1 MSCEP
6 LLHLAPL
13 AGRGRRVA
21 PGEGESL
28 RFECAENPPH
38 PTLSPQGGE
47 REKKMHGTRED
58 DNMAQAV
65 TSEVPKEASSTVVA
79 QQSAMLNALPFS
91 DTADFDDASR
101 GFLGTLENARI
112 ANAQGRVVWSL
123 EPYGFLSDETAPA
136 TVNPSLWRQ
145 SRLNMQHGLFEGVP
159 GVYQVRGLDIANM
172 TLLEGERGVIVVDT
186 LTSIEGARAA
196 MELYF
201 AHRGQ
206 RPVIAVIFTHTHT
219 DHWGGAR
226 GVLDDQTLASGQ
238 VPIIAPNLFM
248 EHAVSENIIAGPAM
262 LRRAQYQFGPFL
274 AKGPRGQVDC
284 GLGKSMAVGSVAL
297 LRPTDLIME
306 TGDKRTIDGLEF
318 EFQMAP
324 NSEAPAEMHFFV
336 PRYKLLNLAENCTHN
351 FHNLLPFRGADV
363 RDALAWSKYL
373 GEALQMWGG
382 KADAMCGQHHWPV
395 WGKQRIDT
403 MIRQQRDLYKFA
415 HDETIRLMNHGLTAT
430 EIAETIKLPAS
441 LEGAWHGRGYY
452 GHIRHN
458 VKAIYQKYLGW
469 YDANPVHLDPLPP
482 VESGKKYVEYMG
494 GAAAILERAKK
505 DFALGEFRFVAQA
518 VSYLVFAE
526 PDNQA
531 ARALLAD
538 TFEQLGY
545 GAESATWRNAYLFG
559 AQELR
564 QGMPKAPARPPV
576 PRETLAAL
584 RTGQLWDV
592 LGVRLNG
599 PNAEGKHIV
608 LNWSFTD
615 TKENFVLTLEN
626 CALTYVEGAQAA
638 TADASFSLPRTVL
651 DEVISSQTSFPEA
664 VAKGNIKYTGNAT
677 RLAEL
682 MKLMDE
688 FPRMFE
694 IVEPRRVALN

>member
-1 MSCEP
+1 MTQTSDAG
-6 LLHLAPL
+6 LA
-13 AGRGRRVA
+13 A
-21 PGEGESL
+21 ES
-28 RFECAENPPH
+28 
-38 PTLSPQGGE
+38 
-47 REKKMHGTRED
+47 
-58 DNMAQAV
+58 
-65 TSEVPKEASSTVVA
+65 PKEASHAVVA
-79 QQSAMLNALPFS
+79 QHEAMLKALPFG
-91 DTADFDDASR
+91 DVADFGDAAR
-101 GFLGTLENARI
+101 GFLGTIENAQI
-112 ANAQGRVVWSL
+112 TSPQGRVVWSL
-123 EPYGFLSDETAPA
+123 EPYGFMSETQAPA

-145 SRLNMQHGLFEGVP
+145 ARLNMHHGLFEVVP

-172 TLLEGERGVIVVDT
+172 TLIEGNNGVIVVDT

-201 AHRGQ
+201 RYRGT
-206 RPVIAVIFTHTHT
+206 RPVAAVIFTHTHT

-226 GVLDDQTLASGQ
+226 GVLTDEMLAGGKI
-238 VPIIAPNLFM
+238 PIIAPNLFM

-284 GLGKSMAVGSVAL
+284 GLGKSMAAGSVAL
-297 LRPTDLIME
+297 VRPTDLIME
-306 TGDKRTIDGLEF
+306 TGDRRTIDGVEF

-324 NSEAPAEMHFFV
+324 NSEAPAEMHFYI
-336 PRYKLLNLAENCTHN
+336 PRYEVLNLAENCTHN

-373 GEALQMWGG
+373 NEALSLWGG
-382 KADAMCGQHHWPV
+382 KAEAMCGQHHWPV
-395 WGKQRIDT
+395 WGRERIDT
-403 MIRQQRDLYKFA
+403 MIRQQRDLYKYA
-415 HDETIRLMNHGLTAT
+415 HDQTIRLMNHGLTAT
-430 EIAETIKLPAS
+430 EIAETIRLPKS
-441 LEGAWHGRGYY
+441 LEGAWHARGYY

-482 VESGKKYVEYMG
+482 VEAGKKYVEYMG
-494 GAAAILERAKK
+494 GAEALLARAEA
-505 DFALGEFRFVAQA
+505 DFAKGEFRFVAQA
-518 VSYLVFAE
+518 VSHLVFAE

-545 GAESATWRNAYLFG
+545 AAESSTWRNAYLLG

-564 QGMPKAPARPPV
+564 QGMPKAPPRRPI

-584 RTGQLWDV
+584 RTSQLWDV

-599 PNAEGKHIV
+599 PKAEGKHIV
-608 LNWSFTD
+608 LNWRFTD
-615 TKENFVLTLEN
+615 IGETFALTLEN
-626 CALTYVEGAQAA
+626 CALTYSEGTQSEA
-638 TADASFSLPRTVL
+638 ADASFTLARATL
-651 DEVISSQTSFPEA
+651 DEVIAEQTSFPEA
-664 VAKGNIKYTGNAT
+664 VAAGKIEVSGNAMQQ
-677 RLAEL
+677 AEL
-682 MKLMDE
+682 MALMDE

-694 IVEPRRVALN
+694 IVEPKRTMVI

>member
-1 MSCEP
+1 M
-6 LLHLAPL
+6 
-13 AGRGRRVA
+13 
-21 PGEGESL
+21 
-28 RFECAENPPH
+28 
-38 PTLSPQGGE
+38 T
-47 REKKMHGTRED
+47 
-58 DNMAQAV
+58 
-65 TSEVPKEASSTVVA
+65 EASNHDRPKDASASVVA
-79 QQSAMLNALPFS
+79 RHAATLKALPFS
-91 DTADFDDASR
+91 DRRDFEEAAR
-101 GFLGTLENARI
+101 GFLGTIDHAKI
-112 ANAQGRVVWSL
+112 TSATGRAVWSL
-123 EPYGFLSDETAPA
+123 EPYDFLTAEEAPP
-136 TVNPSLWRQ
+136 TVDPSLWRQ
-145 SRLNMQHGLFEGVP
+145 SRLNMHHGLFEVVA

-172 TLLEGERGVIVVDT
+172 TLIEGDKGVIVVDT

-201 AHRGQ
+201 SHRGK
-206 RPVIAVIFTHTHT
+206 RPVTAVIFTHTHT

-226 GVLDDQTLASGQ
+226 GVLDDETLAKGS

-284 GLGKSMAVGSVAL
+284 GLGKSMAAGSVAL
-297 LRPTDLIME
+297 LRPTDLIMA
-306 TGDKRTIDGLEF
+306 TGDTRTIDGLEF

-324 NSEAPAEMHFFV
+324 NSEAPAEMHFFI

-382 KADAMCGQHHWPV
+382 KAEAMCGQHHWPV
-395 WGKQRIDT
+395 WGRDRIDT

-415 HDETIRLMNHGLTAT
+415 HDQTIRLMNHGLTAS

-441 LEGAWHGRGYY
+441 LDGAWHARGYY

-469 YDANPVHLDPLPP
+469 YDANPVNLDPLPP
-482 VESGKKYVEYMG
+482 VESGRKYVEYMG
-494 GAAAILERAKK
+494 GADAILERAGK
-505 DFALGEFRFVAQA
+505 DFARGEFRFVAQA
-518 VSYLVFAE
+518 LSHLVFAE
-526 PDNQA
+526 PDNQR

-545 GAESATWRNAYLFG
+545 AAESATWRNAYLFG

-564 QGMPKAPARPPV
+564 QGMPNAPARPTM
-576 PRETLAAL
+576 PRETLVAL

-592 LGVRLNG
+592 LGIRLNG
-599 PNAEGKHIV
+599 PKAEGKRIV

-615 TKENFVLTLEN
+615 TNETFILNLEN
-626 CALTYVEGAQAA
+626 CALTYVAGAQAA
-638 TADASFSLPRTVL
+638 EADAGFTLARSTL
-651 DEVISSQTSFPEA
+651 DEVIAKQTTFPDA
-664 VAKGNIKYTGNAT
+664 VAGGKIKFTGNPIK
-677 RLAEL
+677 LGEL
-682 MKLMDE
+682 MALMDE

-694 IVEPRRVALN
+694 IVEPKRTAAS

>member
-1 MSCEP
+1 MSQP
-6 LLHLAPL
+6 ALS
-13 AGRGRRVA
+13 
-21 PGEGESL
+21 ES
-28 RFECAENPPH
+28 P
-38 PTLSPQGGE
+38 
-47 REKKMHGTRED
+47 REK
-58 DNMAQAV
+58 
-65 TSEVPKEASSTVVA
+65 PKDATASVVA
-79 QQSAMLNALPFS
+79 QQAAVRKALPFS

-101 GFLGTLENARI
+101 GFLGTIENAKVLS
-112 ANAQGRVVWSL
+112 ASGRTVWSL
-123 EPYGFLSDETAPA
+123 EAYGFLSEAESPA

-145 SRLNMQHGLFEGVP
+145 SRLNMNHGLFEVVP

-172 TLLEGERGVIVVDT
+172 TLVEGDNGVIVVDT

-201 AHRGQ
+201 KHRGKK
-206 RPVIAVIFTHTHT
+206 PVTAVIFTHTHT

-226 GVLDDQTLASGQ
+226 GVLDDATLASGK

-274 AKGPRGQVDC
+274 AKGTRGQVDC
-284 GLGKSMAVGSVAL
+284 GLGKTMAAGGVTL
-297 LRPTDLIME
+297 LRPSDLIIA
-306 TGDKRTIDGLEF
+306 TGDKRVIDGVEF

-324 NSEAPAEMHFFV
+324 NSEAPAEMHFYV

-373 GEALQMWGG
+373 NEALSLWGG
-382 KADAMCGQHHWPV
+382 KAEAMCGQHHWPV
-395 WGKQRIDT
+395 WGKERVDT

-415 HDETIRLMNHGLTAT
+415 HDQTIRLMNHGLTAT
-430 EIAETIKLPAS
+430 EIAETIRLPES
-441 LEGAWHGRGYY
+441 LEGAWHTRGYY

-469 YDANPVHLDPLPP
+469 YDANPVNLDPLPP
-482 VESGKKYVEYMG
+482 VEAGRKYVEYMG
-494 GAAAILERAKK
+494 GGEAILARAAK
-505 DFALGEFRFVAQA
+505 DFAKGEFRFVAQA
-518 VSYLVFAE
+518 LSHLVFAE

-545 GAESATWRNAYLFG
+545 AAESSTWRNAYLFG

-564 QGMPKAPARPPV
+564 QGMPKTPPRPPM

-584 RTGQLWDV
+584 RTEQLWDV

-599 PNAEGKHIV
+599 PKAEGKHIV

-615 TKENFVLTLEN
+615 TGETFVLNLEN
-626 CALTYVEGAQAA
+626 SALTYTEGVQADS
-638 TADASFSLPRTVL
+638 ADASFTLARSTL
-651 DEVISSQTSFPEA
+651 DEVIAKQTSFPEA
-664 VAKGNIKYTGNAT
+664 VAAGKIKVAGNPLW
-677 RLAEL
+677 LAEL
-682 MKLMDE
+682 MGLMDE

-694 IVEPRRVALN
+694 IVEPKRTAVT

>member
-1 MSCEP
+1 MTNTIASE
-6 LLHLAPL
+6 APKD
-13 AGRGRRVA
+13 A
-21 PGEGESL
+21 
-28 RFECAENPPH
+28 
-38 PTLSPQGGE
+38 SP
-47 REKKMHGTRED
+47 
-58 DNMAQAV
+58 
-65 TSEVPKEASSTVVA
+65 SVVA
-79 QQSAMLNALPFS
+79 QHAAMLDALPFS
-91 DTADFDDASR
+91 DTGDFDDAAR
-101 GFLGTLENARI
+101 GFLGTIENAHI

-123 EPYGFLSDETAPA
+123 APYGFLSSEEAPP

-145 SRLNMQHGLFEGVP
+145 SRLNMHHGLFEVVP

-172 TLLEGERGVIVVDT
+172 TLIEGDSGVIVVDT

-196 MELYF
+196 IELYF
-201 AHRGQ
+201 RHRGR
-206 RPVIAVIFTHTHT
+206 RPVVAMLFTHTHT

-226 GVLDDQTLASGQ
+226 GVLDDETLSSGQ
-238 VPIIAPNLFM
+238 VPIIAPDMFM

-274 AKGPRGQVDC
+274 AKGARGQVDC
-284 GLGKSMAVGSVAL
+284 GLGKSMAAGSVAL
-297 LRPTDLIME
+297 LRPTDLILA
-306 TGDKRTIDGLEF
+306 TGDRRVINGVEF

-324 NSEAPAEMHFFV
+324 NSEAPAEMHFYL

-373 GEALQMWGG
+373 GEALKLWGG
-382 KADAMCGQHHWPV
+382 KAEAMCGQHHWPV
-395 WGKQRIDT
+395 WGRERIDT

-415 HDETIRLMNHGLTAT
+415 HDQTIRLMNHGLTAS
-430 EIAETIKLPAS
+430 EIAETIRLPKS

-458 VKAIYQKYLGW
+458 AKAIYQKYLGW
-469 YDANPVHLDPLPP
+469 YDANPVNLDPLPP

-494 GAAAILERAKK
+494 GADAILERARK
-505 DFALGEFRFVAQA
+505 DFANGEFRFVAQA
-518 VSYLVFAE
+518 VSHLVFAE
-526 PDNQA
+526 PGNAA

-545 GAESATWRNAYLFG
+545 AAESATWRNSYLFG

-564 QGMPKAPARPPV
+564 QGMPKAPARPAM

-592 LGVRLNG
+592 LGIRLNG
-599 PNAEGKHIV
+599 PKADGKRIV
-608 LNWSFTD
+608 LNWKFTD
-615 TKENFVLTLEN
+615 TNETFILNLEN
-626 CALTYVEGAQAA
+626 CALTYVADTQTGD
-638 TADASFSLPRTVL
+638 ADASFTLARSTL
-651 DEVISSQTSFPEA
+651 DEVIAKLTTFPEA
-664 VAKGNIKYTGNAT
+664 VASGRISVSGDAT
-677 RLAEL
+677 RLTEL
-682 MKLMDE
+682 MTLMDE

-694 IVEPRRVALN
+694 IVEPKRTTVS

>member
-1 MSCEP
+1 M
-6 LLHLAPL
+6 
-13 AGRGRRVA
+13 
-21 PGEGESL
+21 
-28 RFECAENPPH
+28 
-38 PTLSPQGGE
+38 GE
-47 REKKMHGTRED
+47 RSAGEALKE
-58 DNMAQAV
+58 
-65 TSEVPKEASSTVVA
+65 SPKDASASVVA
-79 QQSAMLNALPFS
+79 QHSAMLKALPFS
-91 DTADFDDASR
+91 DTADFDDAAR
-101 GFLGTLENARI
+101 GFLGSIDNAKI
-112 ANAQGRVVWSL
+112 TSAQGRSVWSL
-123 EPYGFLSDETAPA
+123 EPYGFLSDAEAPA

-145 SRLNMQHGLFEGVP
+145 SRLNMNHGLFEVVP

-172 TLLEGERGVIVVDT
+172 TLIEGDAGVIVVDT

-196 MELYF
+196 MALYF
-201 AHRGQ
+201 RHRGE
-206 RPVIAVIFTHTHT
+206 RPVVAVIFTHTHT

-226 GVLDDQTLASGQ
+226 GVLDDETLAAGR

-284 GLGKSMAVGSVAL
+284 GLGKSMAAGSVAL
-297 LRPTDLIME
+297 LRPTDLIIA
-306 TGDKRTIDGLEF
+306 TGDKRIIDGVEF

-324 NSEAPAEMHFFV
+324 NSEAPAEMHFFI

-373 GEALQMWGG
+373 NEALRMWGG

-395 WGKQRIDT
+395 WGRERIDT

-415 HDETIRLMNHGLTAT
+415 HDQTVRLMNHGLTAS
-430 EIAETIKLPAS
+430 EIAETIRLPES
-441 LEGAWHGRGYY
+441 LEGAWHTRGYY

-482 VESGKKYVEYMG
+482 AAAGKKYVDYMG
-494 GAAAILERAKK
+494 GADALLMRARQ
-505 DFALGEFRFVAQA
+505 DFANGEFRFVAEA
-518 VSYLVFAE
+518 VSHLVFAD

-545 GAESATWRNAYLFG
+545 AAESSTWRNAYLFG

-564 QGMPKAPARPPV
+564 QGMPKAPPRSPM

-584 RTGQLWDV
+584 RTEQLWDV

-599 PNAEGKHIV
+599 PKAEGKHIV
-608 LNWSFTD
+608 LNWTFTD
-615 TKENFVLTLEN
+615 TNERFVLTLEN
-626 CALTYVEGAQAA
+626 CALTYTDGVQADN
-638 TADASFSLPRTVL
+638 ADAGFTLTRGTL
-651 DEVISSQTSFPEA
+651 DEVIAKQTSFTDA
-664 VAKGNIKYTGNAT
+664 VAARRIEVIGDVT

-682 MKLMDE
+682 MDLMDE

-694 IVEPRRVALN
+694 IVEPKRTLVT

>member
-1 MSCEP
+1 MSE
-6 LLHLAPL
+6 
-13 AGRGRRVA
+13 
-21 PGEGESL
+21 
-28 RFECAENPPH
+28 
-38 PTLSPQGGE
+38 T
-47 REKKMHGTRED
+47 
-58 DNMAQAV
+58 
-65 TSEVPKEASSTVVA
+65 PKEASKPVIA
-79 QQSAMLNALPFS
+79 QQEAMRDALPFS

-101 GFLGTLENARI
+101 GFLGTIENARI
-112 ANAQGRVVWSL
+112 TSAQGRVVWSL
-123 EPYGFLSDETAPA
+123 EPYTFLSAEEAPP

-145 SRLNMQHGLFEGVP
+145 SRLNMQHGLFEVVP
-159 GVYQVRGLDIANM
+159 GVYQVRGFDIANM
-172 TLLEGERGVIVVDT
+172 TLIEGDSGVIVVDA

-201 AHRGQ
+201 RHRGL
-206 RPVIAVIFTHTHT
+206 RPVTAVIFTHTHT

-226 GVLDDQTLASGQ
+226 GVLAEDALASGR

-297 LRPTDLIME
+297 LRPTDLIMA
-306 TGDKRTIDGLEF
+306 TGDTRLIDGVEF

-324 NSEAPAEMHFFV
+324 NSEAPAEMHFYV
-336 PRYKLLNLAENCTHN
+336 GRYRLLNLAENCTHN

-373 GEALQMWGG
+373 NEALGMWGG
-382 KADAMCGQHHWPV
+382 KAEAMCGQHHWPV
-395 WGKQRIDT
+395 WGQQRIDT

-415 HDETIRLMNHGLTAT
+415 HDQTVRLMNHGLTAA
-430 EIAETIKLPAS
+430 EIAETIRLPKS
-441 LEGAWHGRGYY
+441 LDAAWHTRGYY

-469 YDANPVHLDPLPP
+469 YDANPVNLDPLPP
-482 VESGKKYVEYMG
+482 VEAGKKYVEYMG
-494 GAAAILERAKK
+494 GADAILARAGK
-505 DFALGEFRFVAQA
+505 DFARGEFRFVAQA
-518 VSYLVFAE
+518 LSHLVFAE
-526 PDNQA
+526 PDNQG
-531 ARALLAD
+531 ARAMLAD

-545 GAESATWRNAYLFG
+545 AAESSTWRNAYLFG

-564 QGMPKAPARPPV
+564 QGMPKAPPLAAMA
-576 PRETLAAL
+576 RETLAAL
-584 RTGQLWDV
+584 RTEQLWDV

-599 PNAEGKHIV
+599 PRAEGKSIV
-608 LNWSFTD
+608 LNWQFTD
-615 TKENFVLTLEN
+615 TDERFVLTLEN
-626 CALTYVEGAQAA
+626 CALTYSEGVRAA
-638 TADASFSLPRTVL
+638 TADAGFTLARATL
-651 DEVISSQTSFPEA
+651 DEVIARQTSFPEA
-664 VAKGNIKYTGNAT
+664 VAAGKIKIMGNPM

-682 MKLMDE
+682 MGLMDE

-694 IVEPRRVALN
+694 IVEPKRTQVR

>member
-1 MSCEP
+1 MTHS
-6 LLHLAPL
+6 
-13 AGRGRRVA
+13 
-21 PGEGESL
+21 
-28 RFECAENPPH
+28 
-38 PTLSPQGGE
+38 
-47 REKKMHGTRED
+47 
-58 DNMAQAV
+58 
-65 TSEVPKEASSTVVA
+65 ASSEAPKQASSAVVA
-79 QQSAMLNALPFS
+79 QQAAMLRALPFS
-91 DTADFDDASR
+91 DTADFDDAAR
-101 GFLGTLENARI
+101 GFMGTVENARI
-112 ANAQGRVVWSL
+112 TNAQGRVVWSL
-123 EPYGFLSDETAPA
+123 EPYGFLTDEKAPA

-145 SRLNMQHGLFEGVP
+145 SRLNMNHGLFEVVP

-172 TLLEGERGVIVVDT
+172 TLIEGERGVIVVDT

-201 AHRGQ
+201 AHRG
-206 RPVIAVIFTHTHT
+206 RRAVSAVIFTHTHT

-226 GVLDDQTLASGQ
+226 GVLDDETLESGR
-238 VPIIAPNLFM
+238 VPIIAPDLFM

-284 GLGKSMAVGSVAL
+284 GLGKSMAAGSVAL

-336 PRYKLLNLAENCTHN
+336 ERYKLLNLAENCTHN

-395 WGKQRIDT
+395 WGTERIET

-415 HDETIRLMNHGLTAT
+415 HDQTIRLMNHGLTAT
-430 EIAETIKLPAS
+430 EIAETITLPAS
-441 LEGAWHGRGYY
+441 LEGAWHARGYY

-482 VESGKKYVEYMG
+482 IESGKKYVQYMG
-494 GAAAILERAKK
+494 GAAALLERANK
-505 DFALGEFRFVAQA
+505 DFANGEFRFVAQA
-518 VSYLVFAE
+518 VSHLVFAE

-564 QGMPKAPARPPV
+564 QGMPKAPPRPPM

-599 PNAEGKHIV
+599 PKAEGKHIV
-608 LNWSFTD
+608 LNWNFTD
-615 TKENFVLTLEN
+615 TNESFVLTLQN
-626 CALTYVEGAQAA
+626 CALTYLEHAQSPA
-638 TADASFSLPRTVL
+638 ADASFTLARSVL
-651 DEVISSQTSFPEA
+651 DEVIAKQTSFPEA
-664 VAKGNIKYTGNAT
+664 VAIGKVKFTGNAM

-682 MKLMDE
+682 MGLMDE

-694 IVEPRRVALN
+694 IVEPKRVVVS

>member
-1 MSCEP
+1 MTQT
-6 LLHLAPL
+6 A
-13 AGRGRRVA
+13 
-21 PGEGESL
+21 
-28 RFECAENPPH
+28 
-38 PTLSPQGGE
+38 
-47 REKKMHGTRED
+47 
-58 DNMAQAV
+58 AV
-65 TSEVPKEASSTVVA
+65 ETPKETPKDASASVIA
-79 QQSAMLNALPFS
+79 QQMAMLNALPFS
-91 DTADFDDASR
+91 DTRDFDDAAR
-101 GFLGTLENARI
+101 GFLGTLEHARV
-112 ANAQGRVVWSL
+112 ATAQGRVVWSL
-123 EPYGFLSDETAPA
+123 EPYGFLSGEKAPA

-145 SRLNMQHGLFEGVP
+145 SRLNMQHGLFEVVP

-172 TLLEGERGVIVVDT
+172 TLIEGDSGVIVVDT
-186 LTSIEGARAA
+186 LTSIEGACAA

-201 AHRGQ
+201 KHRGL
-206 RPVIAVIFTHTHT
+206 RPVAAVIFTHTHT

-226 GVLDDQTLASGQ
+226 GVLAEDVLASGR

-284 GLGKSMAVGSVAL
+284 GLGKSMAAGSVAL

-306 TGDKRTIDGLEF
+306 TGDRRIIDGLEF

-324 NSEAPAEMHFFV
+324 NSEAPAEMHFYV

-395 WGKQRIDT
+395 WGHERIDT

-415 HDETIRLMNHGLTAT
+415 HDQTIRLMNHGLTAT

-494 GAAAILERAKK
+494 GAEAILARAAK
-505 DFALGEFRFVAQA
+505 DFAKGEFRFVAQA
-518 VSYLVFAE
+518 VSHLVFAD
-526 PDNQA
+526 PDNAA
-531 ARALLAD
+531 ARAMLAD

-545 GAESATWRNAYLFG
+545 AAESATWRNAYLFG

-564 QGMPKAPARPPV
+564 QGMPKTSPRPPM

-584 RTGQLWDV
+584 RTSQLWDV

-599 PNAEGKHIV
+599 PKAEGKLIV
-608 LNWSFTD
+608 LNWAFTD
-615 TKENFVLTLEN
+615 TNETFVLTLEN
-626 CALTYVEGAQAA
+626 CALTYLEGAQAA
-638 TADASFSLPRTVL
+638 TADASFTLARATL
-651 DEVISSQTSFPEA
+651 DEVIAKQTSFPEA
-664 VAKGNIKYTGNAT
+664 VAGGKVKFTGNAM

-682 MKLMDE
+682 MGLMDE

-694 IVEPRRVALN
+694 IVEPRRTVVS

>member
-1 MSCEP
+1 MTQTA
-6 LLHLAPL
+6 H
-13 AGRGRRVA
+13 
-21 PGEGESL
+21 
-28 RFECAENPPH
+28 AE
-38 PTLSPQGGE
+38 T
-47 REKKMHGTRED
+47 
-58 DNMAQAV
+58 
-65 TSEVPKEASSTVVA
+65 PKETPKDASASVIA
-79 QQSAMLNALPFS
+79 SQAAMLKALPFS
-91 DTADFDDASR
+91 DTADFDEASR
-101 GFLGTLENARI
+101 GFMGTLEHAGITNP
-112 ANAQGRVVWSL
+112 QGRVVWSL
-123 EPYGFLSDETAPA
+123 EPYGFLSDAEAPP

-145 SRLNMQHGLFEGVP
+145 SRLNMNHGLFEVVP
-159 GVYQVRGLDIANM
+159 GVYQIRGLDIANM
-172 TLLEGERGVIVVDT
+172 TLIEGNSGVIVVDT

-201 AHRGQ
+201 THRGK
-206 RPVIAVIFTHTHT
+206 RPVAAVIFSHTHT

-226 GVLDDQTLASGQ
+226 GVIDDEALARGS

-284 GLGKSMAVGSVAL
+284 GLGKSMAAGSVAL

-306 TGDKRTIDGLEF
+306 TGDKRDIDGLEF

-324 NSEAPAEMHFFV
+324 NSEAPAEMHFYI
-336 PRYKLLNLAENCTHN
+336 PHYKLLNLAENCTHN

-373 GEALQMWGG
+373 GEALAMWGG

-395 WGKQRIDT
+395 WGKARIDT

-415 HDETIRLMNHGLTAT
+415 HDQTIRLMNHGLTAT

-441 LEGAWHGRGYY
+441 LDGAWHARGYY

-469 YDANPVHLDPLPP
+469 YDANPVNLDPLPP

-494 GAAAILERAKK
+494 GAEAILTRAAK
-505 DFALGEFRFVAQA
+505 DFANGEFRFVAQA
-518 VSYLVFAE
+518 VSHLVFAD
-526 PDNQA
+526 PDNAA
-531 ARALLAD
+531 ARAMLAD

-545 GAESATWRNAYLFG
+545 AAESATWRNAYLFG

-564 QGMPKAPARPPV
+564 LGMPKAPPRPPM

-584 RTGQLWDV
+584 RTEQLWDV

-599 PNAEGKHIV
+599 PKAEGKHIV
-608 LNWSFTD
+608 LNWTFTD
-615 TKENFVLTLEN
+615 TSETFVLTLEN
-626 CALTYVEGAQAA
+626 CALTYIEGALAA
-638 TADASFSLPRTVL
+638 TADAGFTLARGTL
-651 DEVISSQTSFPEA
+651 DEVIAKQTSFPEA
-664 VAKGNIKYTGNAT
+664 VAAGKIKFTGNAM
-677 RLAEL
+677 RLGEL
-682 MKLMDE
+682 MALMDE

-694 IVEPRRVALN
+694 IVEPKRTMVS

>member
-1 MSCEP
+1 MSQP
-6 LLHLAPL
+6 ALS
-13 AGRGRRVA
+13 
-21 PGEGESL
+21 ES
-28 RFECAENPPH
+28 P
-38 PTLSPQGGE
+38 
-47 REKKMHGTRED
+47 REK
-58 DNMAQAV
+58 
-65 TSEVPKEASSTVVA
+65 PKDATASVVA
-79 QQSAMLNALPFS
+79 RQAAVRKALPFS
-91 DTADFDDASR
+91 DIADFDDASR
-101 GFLGTLENARI
+101 GFLGTIENAKVLSTS
-112 ANAQGRVVWSL
+112 GRTVWSL
-123 EPYGFLSDETAPA
+123 EAYGFLSEAEAPA

-145 SRLNMQHGLFEGVP
+145 SRLNMNHGLFEVVP

-172 TLLEGERGVIVVDT
+172 TLVEGDSGVIVVDT

-201 AHRGQ
+201 KHRGK
-206 RPVIAVIFTHTHT
+206 RPVTAVIFTHTHT

-226 GVLDDQTLASGQ
+226 GVLDDATLASGK

-284 GLGKSMAVGSVAL
+284 GLGKTMAAGGVTL
-297 LRPTDLIME
+297 LRPSDLIIA
-306 TGDKRTIDGLEF
+306 TGDKRVIDGVEF

-324 NSEAPAEMHFFV
+324 NSEAPAEMHFYV

-373 GEALQMWGG
+373 NEALSLWGG
-382 KADAMCGQHHWPV
+382 KAEAMCGQHHWPV
-395 WGKQRIDT
+395 WGKERVDT

-415 HDETIRLMNHGLTAT
+415 HDQTIRLMNHGLTAT
-430 EIAETIKLPAS
+430 EIAETIRLPES
-441 LEGAWHGRGYY
+441 LEGAWHTRGYY

-469 YDANPVHLDPLPP
+469 YDANPVNLDPLPP
-482 VESGKKYVEYMG
+482 VEAGRKYVEYMG
-494 GAAAILERAKK
+494 GGEAILARAAK
-505 DFALGEFRFVAQA
+505 DFAKGEFRFVAQA
-518 VSYLVFAE
+518 LSHLVFAE

-545 GAESATWRNAYLFG
+545 AAESSTWRNAYLFG

-564 QGMPKAPARPPV
+564 QGMPKTPPRPPM

-584 RTGQLWDV
+584 RTEQLWDV

-599 PNAEGKHIV
+599 PKAEGKHIV

-615 TKENFVLTLEN
+615 SGETFVLNLEN
-626 CALTYVEGAQAA
+626 SALTYTEGVQADS
-638 TADASFSLPRTVL
+638 ADASFTLARSTL
-651 DEVISSQTSFPEA
+651 DEVIAKQTSFPEA
-664 VAKGNIKYTGNAT
+664 VAAGKIKVAGNPLW
-677 RLAEL
+677 LAEL
-682 MKLMDE
+682 MGLMDE

-694 IVEPRRVALN
+694 IVEPKRTAVT